1 MLITDKTPED
11 YNSEVIPFN
20 KELNNI
26 KTLTNDNIDDL
37 IYMYLY
43 NMLMLN
49 SQQINILI
57 TTRKVTEFIKATE
70 RIKNASN

>member
-26 KTLTNDNIDDL
+26 KTLISDNVDDL

-43 NMLMLN
+43 NILMLN

-57 TTRKVTEFIKATE
+57 TTRKVTEFIKTAE

>member
-1 MLITDKTPED
+1 MLITNKTPED

-37 IYMYLY
+37 VYMYLY

>member
-26 KTLTNDNIDDL
+26 KTLINDNVDDL
-37 IYMYLY
+37 IYIYLY

-57 TTRKVTEFIKATE
+57 TTRKVTEFIKAAE

>member
-1 MLITDKTPED
+1 MLITNKTPKD

-20 KELNNI
+20 KELNNT
-26 KTLTNDNIDDL
+26 KTLINDNIDDL
-37 IYMYLY
+37 VYIYLY

-49 SQQINILI
+49 SHQINILI
-57 TTRKVTEFIKATE
+57 TTRKVTEFIKAAE

>member
-1 MLITDKTPED
+1 MVITNKTPED

-26 KTLTNDNIDDL
+26 RTLTNDNIEDL
-37 IYMYLY
+37 VYIYLY

-49 SQQINILI
+49 SLQINILI
-57 TTRKVTEFIKATE
+57 TTRKVIELIQAVE

>member
-1 MLITDKTPED
+1 MLITNKTPED

-37 IYMYLY
+37 VYIYLY

-49 SQQINILI
+49 AHQINILI
-57 TTRKVTEFIKATE
+57 TTRKVTELIKAAE

>member
-1 MLITDKTPED
+1 MIITNKTPED

-37 IYMYLY
+37 VYIYLY

-49 SQQINILI
+49 AHQINILI
-57 TTRKVTEFIKATE
+57 TTRKVTEFIKAAE

>member
-1 MLITDKTPED
+1 MIITNKTPED

-26 KTLTNDNIDDL
+26 KTLINDNIDNL
-37 IYMYLY
+37 VYIYLY

-49 SQQINILI
+49 AHQINILI
-57 TTRKVTEFIKATE
+57 TTRKVTEFIKAAE

>member
-1 MLITDKTPED
+1 MLITNKTPED

-26 KTLTNDNIDDL
+26 RTIIGDNVEDL
-37 IYMYLY
+37 VYIYLY
-43 NMLMLN
+43 NMMMLN
-49 SQQINILI
+49 AHQINILL